1 MTEVMGTSSATGLLA
16 RSDVGRYDWVIRPWT
31 RRHESGSA
39 TRPCVTRMPSLILLK
54 SPGGGGPEPGKVFPL
69 EPGKDKYTIGRDAEQ
84 CEIVIANSAV
94 SRRHAIIHR
103 SGTQFVLEDLG
114 SRNHTF
120 LNQNKVSTPAPLKS
134 EDRVKICDFLF
145 RFVDE
150 SAPRM
155 AAAAAS
161 PASPPSA
168 GPETTIHST
177 VSRGDAGKFLDIQP
191 SERLRALLDISTGLA
206 KTLDLDLLLGQVAE
220 TLFGVFRQAD
230 RCFVI
235 LLDDSN
241 RLIPKE
247 IKSRRSNLSDDRF
260 SHTIVRKCLDSGSS
274 YLSEDASSDSALG
287 GAQSIADFRIRSVM
301 CVPLITA
308 DGKRLG
314 ALQLDTQDITKKFK
328 DEDLKLLTIVAN
340 LASVSVEKAQVHA
353 ELVVREKQQKEIE
366 VARKVQ
372 IGFLPKTFP
381 PLTGFEFFAFYS
393 PAQSVGGDY
402 YDFIAL
408 PQGRVAVALGDVA
421 GKGVAAALLM
431 AKLSAEVRFCVLT
444 EPDAAKAVGLLNEQL
459 IRGGIGDRFVTFALM
474 IVDPIAE
481 QVTLVNAGHI
491 NPIRVRHDAQDVAE
505 VITNKESGL
514 PLGLVPG
521 FPYEA
526 KIIPVQLGD
535 TFMVFTDG
543 VTDAESPDGSRFNP
557 EGITKSLYR
566 DSALSPDV
574 RPHDV
579 GDRVIRAVQRHAAGQ
594 PQSDDIAMVCFGRTD
609 SGGASPKTTHAPRLI
624 ESIAE
629 SRETP

>member
-1 MTEVMGTSSATGLLA
+1 
-16 RSDVGRYDWVIRPWT
+16 
-31 RRHESGSA
+31 
-39 TRPCVTRMPSLILLK
+39 MPSLILLK

-69 EPGKDKYTIGRDAEQ
+69 EAGKDSHVIGRDAEQ

-103 SGTQFVLEDLG
+103 SGGQFVLEDLG

-120 LNQNKVSTPAPLKS
+120 LNQAKVVTPTRLKS

-150 SAPRM
+150 
-155 AAAAAS
+155 AS
-161 PASPPSA
+161 PRLGPAALPEPPA
-168 GPETTIHST
+168 HETTIHST
-177 VSRGDAGKFLDIQP
+177 VSRGEAGKFLDVQP
-191 SERLRALLDISTGLA
+191 TERLRALLDISTSLA
-206 KTLDLDLLLGQVAE
+206 RTLELDPLLSQVAD

-235 LLDDSN
+235 LLDESN
-241 RLIPKE
+241 RLLPKE
-247 IKSRRSNLSDDRF
+247 VKTRRPNSGDDRF
-260 SHTIVRKCLDSGSS
+260 SHTIVRKCLDSGQS
-274 YLSEDASSDSALG
+274 YLSEDATSDAALG
-287 GAQSIADFRIRSVM
+287 GAHSIAEFRIRSVM

-314 ALQLDTQDITKKFK
+314 AIQLDTQDVTKKFK
-328 DEDLKLLTIVAN
+328 DDDLKLLTIVAN

-372 IGFLPKTFP
+372 IGFLPKSFP
-381 PLTGFEFFAFYS
+381 PVPGFEFFAFYS

-444 EPDAAKAVGLLNEQL
+444 EPDPAKSVCLLNEQL
-459 IRGGIGDRFVTFALM
+459 IRGGIGDRFVTLALLV
-474 IVDPIAE
+474 VDPAAE

-491 NPIRVRHDAQDVAE
+491 NPVRVRHDASDVVE
-505 VITNKESGL
+505 VITNTESGL
-514 PLGLVPG
+514 PLGLVSG

-526 KIIPVQLGD
+526 KVIPVRLGD

-543 VTDAESPDGSRFNP
+543 VTDAESPDGARFNP
-557 EGITKSLYR
+557 EGISRALYS
-566 DSALSPDV
+566 DTVLGADT
-574 RPHDV
+574 RPQEV
-579 GDRVIRAVQRHAAGQ
+579 GDRVIRAVQRHARGYA
-594 PQSDDIAMVCFGRTD
+594 QSDDIAMVCFGRTE
-609 SGGASPKTTHAPRLI
+609 GGPPTRTTHGPRVL
-624 ESIAE
+624 ESMA
-629 SRETP
+629 SSPRETL